1 LRVRLLLSTRRF
13 WFTRPINVQVFT
25 SRPKGFEIRTA
36 GKDFASVKE
45 GKNMTGREFV
55 DHLYRKHYPEL
66 EGPILAVRK
75 ALAELDPQSP
85 LFITLMQRHAKRELR
100 HAVAFTKALLQ
111 YPQLGPHERVQVAE
125 QACEEYKHF
134 ALTKDY
140 LKSRGADVEEGPV
153 DAYDAYFD
161 QFLTGDIEAFRLC
174 NIAEKSVVV
183 FLNHLRQVTTDP
195 EVKKLAE
202 EIVADEEGHED
213 KVTAKLSKLAEDDT
227 KREFLEKQFVQS
239 WATQKEGVFLEAKEL
254 GIDID
259 RVLAKFR
266 QEAGL

>member
-1 LRVRLLLSTRRF
+1 MAHR
-13 WFTRPINVQVFT
+13 
-25 SRPKGFEIRTA
+25 A
-36 GKDFASVKE
+36 
-45 GKNMTGREFV
+45 V
-55 DHLYRKHYPEL
+55 D
-66 EGPILAVRK
+66 GDGA
-75 ALAELDPQSP
+75 
-85 LFITLMQRHAKRELR
+85 
-100 HAVAFTKALLQ
+100 ALLVRHV
-111 YPQLGPHERVQVAE
+111 LVGGRLVV
-125 QACEEYKHF
+125 
-134 ALTKDY
+134 KDGS
-140 LKSRGADVEEGPV
+140 L
-153 DAYDAYFD
+153 
-161 QFLTGDIEAFRLC
+161 LTGDIEAFRLC

-202 EIVADEEGHED
+202 EILADEEGHED